1 VARGVVDCVRYA
13 ERERRKDEGP
23 GTFLDRTPGLPKRA
37 RLFAC
42 VPCLYA
48 LIARRCPA
56 WDAAG
61 AMKAEPTTY
70 RLYSCVRCGAQVSL
84 CLRCDRGN
92 RYCLGGC
99 ARIRRRESLLRAG
112 ARYQQSYRGAC
123 RHAARQRAWRARCAQ
138 KVTHQG
144 SAEAGLAGTVALVV
158 TDETLSVACDDDHR
172 LSESWVLGRT
182 EHRSLPAR
190 HCSRCTGVLPAFARL
205 GPLRSGP

>member
-1 VARGVVDCVRYA
+1 MLSANAAKTKARA
-13 ERERRKDEGP
+13 HSWTEP
-23 GTFLDRTPGLPKRA
+23 RA
-37 RLFAC
+37 FQSARAGRAC

-56 WDAAG
+56 WDAAS

-70 RLYSCVRCGAQVSL
+70 RLYSCARCGAQVGL

-92 RYCLGGC
+92 RYCLVGC

-123 RHAARQRAWRARCAQ
+123 RHAARQRAWRARCVQ

-144 SAEAGLAGTVALVV
+144 SLAADTEGTVALVV
-158 TDETLSVACDDDHR
+158 TDETLSVACDDPF
-172 LSESWVLGRT
+172 LSEVLEVLGRT
-182 EHRSLPAR
+182 PGPRSFYAR
-190 HCSRCTGVLPAFARL
+190 RCSRCAGVLPAFARL